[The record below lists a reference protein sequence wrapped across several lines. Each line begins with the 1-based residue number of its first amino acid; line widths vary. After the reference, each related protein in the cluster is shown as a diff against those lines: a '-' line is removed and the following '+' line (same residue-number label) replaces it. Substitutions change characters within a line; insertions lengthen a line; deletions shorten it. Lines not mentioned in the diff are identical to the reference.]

1 MVYYMPVEIFDIE
14 KFLKLAELASECRV
28 KRLKD
33 KVKLKLRTSRR
44 LYTIKLDP
52 AKAEDVL
59 KNIKCEV
66 VEV

>member
-1 MVYYMPVEIFDIE
+1 MPREVYSIE
-14 KFLKLAELASECRV
+14 EFLKLAESASECRV

-33 KVKLKLRTSRR
+33 IVKLKLRTSRR

-52 AKAEDVL
+52 AKAEEVL

-66 VEV
+66 IEV